1 MTTLENL
8 FLEQLAEMYEAEQ
21 RLARALSRMTR
32 LTTNTQLREALKLHA
47 YETIGHISKVARIFD
62 CFGEPVNGMKNN
74 AILVLLAEAD
84 ASLAEHQGSRA
95 RDAAIIAAVQKL
107 EHYEIATYDCLR
119 DWAALLNNHPAAI
132 LLEEILQEEE
142 SGDHRL
148 TEVAQ
153 AGKVDSLV
161 EVEWR
166 EETAS
171 EDEEVLSQ
179 NGHGHGRHHPGFG
192 RGHL

>member
-1 MTTLENL
+1 
-8 FLEQLAEMYEAEQ
+8 
-21 RLARALSRMTR
+21 
-32 LTTNTQLREALKLHA
+32 
-47 YETIGHISKVARIFD
+47 
-62 CFGEPVNGMKNN
+62 MKNN
-74 AILVLLAEAD
+74 AIIVLLAEAD
-84 ASLAEHQGSRA
+84 ASLAAHQSSRA
-95 RDAAIIAAVQKL
+95 SDAAIIAAVQKL
-107 EHYEIATYDCLR
+107 EHYEIATYGCLR
-119 DWAALLNNHPAAI
+119 DWAALLNNHQAAI

-153 AGKVDSLV
+153 DGNVDSLG

-171 EDEEVLSQ
+171 EDEEALSQ